1 MPPQLTR
8 LFIIFAGL
16 GVMFIVVTWVA
27 EPASFGWY
35 GHYRADALTE
45 LSAKPAHYLPRDACA
60 ECHDE
65 EAKLN
70 KDGVHA
76 KISCQSCHGPG
87 DKHMEEPS
95 TDNIVKPAVV
105 AMCRRCHEANYA
117 RPKNFPQIVV
127 EEHTDGKTCDKCH
140 VVHDPGMMVEE
151 KAEQDS
157 LAALAKLAKDS
168 LAAAAA
174 TADASGAN
182 TK

>member
-35 GHYRADALTE
+35 GHYRADALAEAAARTTR
-45 LSAKPAHYLPRDACA
+45 YVPRDACA
-60 ECHDE
+60 ECHEE

-70 KDGVHA
+70 KDGVHS

-87 DKHMEEPS
+87 DKHIEEPS
-95 TDNIVKPAVV
+95 TENIVKPVV
-105 AMCRRCHEANYA
+105 AVFCLRCHEASYA

-127 EEHTDGKTCDKCH
+127 AEHAEGKTCDKCH

-151 KAEQDS
+151 KAEKDS
-157 LAALAKLAKDS
+157 LAKVAKDS
-168 LAAAAA
+168 LAAAA
-174 TADASGAN
+174 TAN
-182 TK
+182 TPGATHP